1 METRKV
7 GFTLGDGA
15 GKLLIDI
22 AREYLIYSYN
32 PQKALNTIQSSI
44 NCSKEIALDII
55 IGKMILLT
63 HEDRVSFNGV
73 MYDPSIHKEIF
84 PPLDIEN
91 WAEKKLLEMKQIA
104 KEWDSAI
111 LELRNAIIK
120 NSGEFDFSVRY
131 EDLIKFF
138 YDGDSENLI
147 DADNDTLGSIKCCVV
162 GIKNFIEQSFKVVSV
177 IEWMYKA
184 YPGTI
189 PDGYTALPPEVREL
203 STRLFELMTGDSEI
217 EQYVR
222 KNSLNLRML
231 DNYIKSQREID
242 KAVAKGIKPVDITGG
257 YNAGWLSPDG
267 SYYALNGDIA
277 NMLHNQIADALVVAG
292 IIPIGSPENGEAI
305 DNRKNPDV
313 WLEQHGWVK
322 IHGNWILYDG
332 WNQHRL
338 CKQNIPITQQQK
350 DQISKY
356 GKICCDGILQ
366 LGYSKDPISV
376 ARFELT
382 DIPMLKKYFEL

>member
-22 AREYLIYSYN
+22 AREHLIYSYN
-32 PQKALNTIQSSI
+32 PQKALNTIQNSI

-84 PPLDIEN
+84 PPLDIES

-104 KEWDSAI
+104 KEWDSAL

-147 DADNDTLGSIKCCVV
+147 DADNNTLGSIKCCVV

-177 IEWMYKA
+177 IEWMYRA
-184 YPGTI
+184 YPDSI
-189 PDGYTALPPEVREL
+189 P
-203 STRLFELMTGDSEI
+203 
-217 EQYVR
+217 
-222 KNSLNLRML
+222 
-231 DNYIKSQREID
+231 
-242 KAVAKGIKPVDITGG
+242 
-257 YNAGWLSPDG
+257 
-267 SYYALNGDIA
+267 
-277 NMLHNQIADALVVAG
+277 
-292 IIPIGSPENGEAI
+292 
-305 DNRKNPDV
+305 
-313 WLEQHGWVK
+313 
-322 IHGNWILYDG
+322 
-332 WNQHRL
+332 
-338 CKQNIPITQQQK
+338 
-350 DQISKY
+350 
-356 GKICCDGILQ
+356 
-366 LGYSKDPISV
+366 
-376 ARFELT
+376 
-382 DIPMLKKYFEL
+382 

>member
-22 AREYLIYSYN
+22 AREHLVYSYN
-32 PQKALNTIQSSI
+32 PQKALNTIQNSI
-44 NCSKEIALDII
+44 NCSKETALDII

-84 PPLDIEN
+84 PPLDIES
-91 WAEKKLLEMKQIA
+91 WAEKKLLEMKQIS

-147 DADNDTLGSIKCCVV
+147 DTDNDTLGSIKCCVV
-162 GIKNFIEQSFKVVSV
+162 GIKNFIEQSFKVVYV
-177 IEWMYKA
+177 IEWMYRA
-184 YPGTI
+184 YPDSI
-189 PDGYTALPPEVREL
+189 PEGYTVLPPEVRGL

-222 KNSLNLRML
+222 KNSLDLRML
-231 DNYIKSQREID
+231 NNYIKSQREID
-242 KAVAKGIKPVDITGG
+242 KAIEQGIKPVDITGG
-257 YNAGWLSPDG
+257 YNAGWLAPDG

-292 IIPIGSPENGEAI
+292 IIPIGSPENGEAV

-356 GKICCDGILQ
+356 GKLCCNGILQ
-366 LGYSKDPISV
+366 LGYSKDPISA